1 MKDTARVLIGII
13 ASLFLIAAGSI
24 LIYYTDVPMW
34 VFWLVIIVALVIM
47 MIPLVFVRKTSIVFG
62 EKELKV
68 RGPFLGVDI
77 PYSAIQGVEF
87 RTSFKPGLRLFGYNT
102 VKRGSGTFRN
112 EEFGSYLFTG
122 TTAIPAFVV
131 IRHKQNDTLVFN
143 CGDAAE
149 TERLYSEIK
158 SKTGS
163 GTVLPVVGKTAS
175 NTRLYI
181 AGIGIVSIV
190 AIIAVFFVLF
200 SAGHVVATL
209 DDDSL
214 CIDAVMMHEDVLY
227 TDIDGTPELRE
238 NMDYGSRRAGY
249 GGMGYLSGKFSN
261 SEFGTYSLAVHDD
274 VSKAIVVTYGSGD
287 HLVFN
292 LASNG
297 ETESF
302 YTDLIS
308 RL

>member
-1 MKDTARVLIGII
+1 MRDTARVLTGII
-13 ASLFLIAAGSI
+13 ASIVLIAAGSV
-24 LIYYTDVPMW
+24 LVYYTDIPMW
-34 VFWLVIIVALVIM
+34 VFWLIIVISLVIM
-47 MIPLVFVRKTSIVFG
+47 MIPLVFVRKTSIVLG
-62 EKELKV
+62 EKDLKV

-77 PYSAIQGVEF
+77 PYSSIQGVEL
-87 RTSFKPGLRLFGYNT
+87 RTSFKPGLRMFGYST
-102 VKRGSGTFRN
+102 IKKCSGTFRN

-122 TTAIPAFVV
+122 TTATPAFVV

-143 CGDAAE
+143 CGDASE

-158 SKTGS
+158 SRAGS
-163 GTVLPVVGKTAS
+163 GSVLPAVGKTAS

-190 AIIAVFFVLF
+190 AILAVCFVLF
-200 SAGHVVATL
+200 SAGHVVAAL

-214 CIDAVMMHEDVLY
+214 CVDAVMMHEDVLY
-227 TDIDGTPELRE
+227 TDITFTELRE
-238 NMDYGSRRAGY
+238 DMDYGERRAGY
-249 GGMGYLSGKFSN
+249 SGMGYLSGKFSN
-261 SEFGTYSLAVHDD
+261 SEFGPYMLAVHDD

-292 LASNG
+292 LANNE
-297 ETESF
+297 ETQSF
-302 YTDLIS
+302 YADLLS

>member
-1 MKDTARVLIGII
+1 MKDTARVFIGIV
-13 ASLFLIAAGSI
+13 ASLILIAAGSI
-24 LIYYTDVPMW
+24 LIYYTNVPMW
-34 VFWLVIIVALVIM
+34 MFWLVIIVALVIM

-77 PYSAIQGVEF
+77 PYSSIQGVEF

-102 VKRGSGTFRN
+102 IKRGSGTFRN
-112 EEFGSYLFTG
+112 DEFGRYLFTG

-149 TERLYSEIK
+149 TERIYSDIK
-158 SKTGS
+158 SRAGS

-175 NTRLYI
+175 NTRLI
-181 AGIGIVSIV
+181 VAGVGIVSIV
-190 AIIAVFFVLF
+190 AAIAVFFVLF

-214 CIDAVMMHEDVLY
+214 CVDAVMMHEDVLY
-227 TDIDGTPELRE
+227 TDITLTELRE
-238 NMDYGSRRAGY
+238 NMDYGERRAGY

-261 SEFGTYSLAVHDD
+261 SEFGPYLLAVHSD
-274 VSKAIVVTYGSGD
+274 VSKAIVVTYGPGD

-292 LASNG
+292 LASNE

-302 YTDLIS
+302 YADLLS